1 MGSLVLSN
9 WPVVLLV
16 ALAAL
21 VLRPQGDSWP
31 VVVGKLTGLVALFL
45 AVLAVLGVVIARLS

>member
-1 MGSLVLSN
+1 MPEPSS
-9 WPVVLLV
+9 WPIVLLL
-16 ALAAL
+16 ATAAL
-21 VLRPQGDSWP
+21 VLRWQGDSWP